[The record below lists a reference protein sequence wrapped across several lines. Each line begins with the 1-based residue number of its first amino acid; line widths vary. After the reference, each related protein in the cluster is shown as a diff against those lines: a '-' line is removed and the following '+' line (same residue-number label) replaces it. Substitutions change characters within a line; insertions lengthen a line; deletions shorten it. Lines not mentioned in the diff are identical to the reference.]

1 MNDTQVRYKGVMLK
15 IGAIML
21 IFVGLLEVLMS
32 GYGVIT
38 AVAYEVTDDV
48 VALDVISSILY
59 DAAYLASFMLPAA
72 FALLLFRKKERQPMR
87 FQPKASLDTFAFVFV
102 VVTCI
107 YAFSYINSYAVS
119 AIIGDYTVDD
129 IFYYAPEYTS
139 DYGVVLNFI
148 TIALVPAFCEEFLF
162 RGVVLSHLMP
172 YGKSTAIVVS
182 SICFGLMHSNFQ
194 QFLYTTVAGILLG
207 LVYVITDSI
216 WPSTI
221 IHMLN
226 NAITILQ
233 AVIFERMAYD
243 YAVIAWMIVNCVI
256 FTLGIISGVYL
267 IIKYKRGNVNNELDE
282 GYVSRDALICGA
294 AELPAESAAKG
305 FFSVTMIIF
314 VCYSIF
320 GAVMRLFV
328 V

>member
-1 MNDTQVRYKGVMLK
+1 MKAMQEKYKGTMMK
-15 IGAIML
+15 IGALML

-32 GYGVIT
+32 GYSTIT
-38 AVAYEVTDDV
+38 ALAYVITDDV
-48 VALDVISSILY
+48 VVLDVISSILY
-59 DAAYLASFMLPAA
+59 DAAYLGAFMLPAA

-87 FQPKASLDTFAFVFV
+87 FEPKLSLDTFAFIFAA
-102 VVTCI
+102 VTCV
-107 YAFSYINSYAVS
+107 YAFSYVNSFAVS
-119 AIIGDYTVDD
+119 FLIGDYSTAD
-129 IFYYAPEYTS
+129 IFTYAPEYTS

-194 QFLYTTVAGILLG
+194 QFLYATVAGIVLG

-216 WPSTI
+216 WPSTV

-233 AVIFERMAYD
+233 AVIFERMEYE
-243 YAVIAWMIVNCVI
+243 YAVVAWMIVNCVI
-256 FTLGIISGVYL
+256 FALGIISGVYL
-267 IIKYKRGNVNNELDE
+267 IIKYRRNNHKDELDE
-282 GYVSRDALICGA
+282 GYVSRGALICGA
-294 AELPAESAAKG
+294 AELPAESAVRS

-314 VCYSIF
+314 VCYCIF
-320 GAVMRLFV
+320 GAVMRLIMV
-328 V
+328 